1 MKNFTAEY
9 SLEGQ
14 YGYGICA
21 ADTID
26 ELIGSLFCRGYKFV
40 AGDKQRIIS
49 WADGEKKKFYGTGL
63 TIRRGELEMTE
74 YTSF

>member
-9 SLEGQ
+9 SRSGQ

-26 ELIGSLFCRGYKFV
+26 ELIGTLFCRGYVF
-40 AGDKQRIIS
+40 GYGERRRIAE
-49 WADGEKKKFYGTGL
+49 WEKTDKKKFYGCGL

-74 YTSF
+74 YTSL